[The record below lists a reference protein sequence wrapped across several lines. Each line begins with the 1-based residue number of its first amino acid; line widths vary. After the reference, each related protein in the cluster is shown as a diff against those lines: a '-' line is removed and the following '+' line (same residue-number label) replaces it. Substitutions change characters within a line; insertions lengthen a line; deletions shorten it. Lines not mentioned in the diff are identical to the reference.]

1 MVAVLVRLHC
11 RWRPAGRGQAVCGE
25 PDGGR
30 CAPWEGGVAVAH
42 RYRLYPTSEQAAFML
57 SRHCADA
64 RYVWNLAVEQFNWG
78 RSGRSAPGPAARQK
92 QLAAARQAF
101 DWLAAGSSSVQQQAL
116 RDFDRAAAAYFAGTH
131 RRPTWR
137 RKCVDEGFCV
147 RDSRVEGVNRK
158 WAQVFIPK
166 LGLVKFRLSRPLP
179 AGKLGMA
186 RITCKAGRWYVAFPA
201 PQPSVTAVA
210 GRQGRAV
217 GIDRGVRTTLALSD
231 ATMLR
236 APIMR
241 RGEQKTLVRLQR
253 QLARCRKGSIRR
265 GKVKARIAR
274 LHAGVSD
281 RRRDW
286 VEKTTTR
293 IAATYGVVAVEK
305 LAARNMVRAPKPKPD
320 PDMVGHYLPNGKAS
334 KAGLNKGI
342 YANCWGVIAQRL
354 DHKMSASGTKLV
366 FVPAAYSSLKCRNC
380 GHSVKENRKSQTEFR
395 CVRCGHEDHAD
406 IQAANTILARATA
419 PALTSG
425 PEATPVDAGVL
436 AQARRPDDAQAA

>member
-1 MVAVLVRLHC
+1 M
-11 RWRPAGRGQAVCGE
+11 
-25 PDGGR
+25 
-30 CAPWEGGVAVAH
+30 AH

-57 SRHCADA
+57 CRHCADA
-64 RYVWNLAVEQFNWG
+64 RYVWNLAVEQFTWG
-78 RSGRSAPGPAARQK
+78 RSGRSAPGPAARQR
-92 QLAAARQAF
+92 QLAQARQGF
-101 DWLAAGSSSVQQQAL
+101 DWLGSGSSSVQQQAL

-137 RKCVDEGFCV
+137 RKFVDEGFCV
-147 RDSRVEGVNRK
+147 RDSRVANINGK
-158 WAQVFIPK
+158 WAHMFVPK
-166 LGLVKFRLSRPLP
+166 LGRVKFRLSRTLP

-186 RITCKAGRWYVAFPA
+186 RITCKAGRWHVAFPA
-201 PQPSVTAVA
+201 PQPSVTAAA
-210 GRQGRAV
+210 GRQGQAV
-217 GIDRGVRTTLALSD
+217 GIDRGVTTTLALSD
-231 ATMLR
+231 GTMLR

-241 RGEQKTLVRLQR
+241 RSEHKTLVRLQR
-253 QLARCRKGSIRR
+253 QLARARKGSIRR
-265 GKVKARIAR
+265 GKVKARVAR

-305 LAARNMVRAPKPKPD
+305 LATRNMVRSPKPKPD
-320 PDMVGHYLPNGKAS
+320 PDMVGHYLPNGKAA

-354 DHKMSASGTKLV
+354 NHKMSASGTKLV
-366 FVPAAYSSLKCRNC
+366 FVPAAYSSLECRNC

-395 CVRCGHEDHAD
+395 CVQCGHEDHAD

-425 PEATPVDAGVL
+425 PEATPVTAGVL
-436 AQARRPDDAQAA
+436 AQARRPDDAQPA